1 MFNVRNTVK
10 TSLPYFRVKLSCVC
24 LIEKKEMTYSDPMV
38 TYSHPK
44 MTYSYPK
51 VTYSDPKMTL
61 SELQVT
67 HSDPIPLPIPP
78 PASPGYNLA
87 ISYV

>member
-1 MFNVRNTVK
+1 MAESLLPPIPRPLTPHVQNIKQRHIIILIMVHQSGKQEFCRTQ

-24 LIEKKEMTYSDPMV
+24 LMFAYIKKVMTYSDPMV

-51 VTYSDPKMTL
+51 VT
-61 SELQVT
+61 
-67 HSDPIPLPIPP
+67 
-78 PASPGYNLA
+78 
-87 ISYV
+87 

>member
-1 MFNVRNTVK
+1 MVSGIKRQSGIKCIILADSAIKTSILTE

-24 LIEKKEMTYSDPMV
+24 LMFAYRKKIITYSDPMV

-51 VTYSDPKMTL
+51 VT
-61 SELQVT
+61 
-67 HSDPIPLPIPP
+67 
-78 PASPGYNLA
+78 
-87 ISYV
+87 

>member
-1 MFNVRNTVK
+1 MNIIYLKRLILND

-24 LIEKKEMTYSDPMV
+24 LMFAYRKKVTPYSDPMV

-51 VTYSDPKMTL
+51 VT
-61 SELQVT
+61 
-67 HSDPIPLPIPP
+67 
-78 PASPGYNLA
+78 
-87 ISYV
+87 